1 MEVEVEAAVAAVAAR
16 HLQLHKV
23 GEDGLDPRLRAVD
36 REDAHCVARDDVA
49 VRHLPLQVERH
60 RGARAAGVRAQA
72 PDNPKVAR
80 EVERRVGGLEQQH
93 VAPHL
98 RRERERQR
106 RRRRRLRLRLR
117 FGLLPVCRAALAL
130 AFALERDGRARLRGE
145 VARQRRLLRRVLGD
159 PLGLGGVV
167 VGHRLAQFCWISST
181 RDEAISSTRTVCSS
195 SPRSR
200 SSWTATHA
208 QCVRLSPPTRPPP
221 PICSTTLTNLRAALH
236 AQCVRLKPAHTPAT
250 TTHLLKFARRAPQ
263 SGRASTSTAA
273 R

>member
-1 MEVEVEAAVAAVAAR
+1 MEVEVETAVAAVAAR

-36 REDAHCVARDDVA
+36 REDAHRVARDDVA

-167 VGHRLAQFCWISST
+167 VGHRCCC
-181 RDEAISSTRTVCSS
+181 EG
-195 SPRSR
+195 
-200 SSWTATHA
+200 
-208 QCVRLSPPTRPPP
+208 
-221 PICSTTLTNLRAALH
+221 NLRAA
-236 AQCVRLKPAHTPAT
+236 CGRRLSISRRVGAR
-250 TTHLLKFARRAPQ
+250 LLRGNCALLAADDFAASRRDASRRRSPELADRDRG
-263 SGRASTSTAA
+263 SSTCSRPSASTA
-273 R
+273 

>member
-1 MEVEVEAAVAAVAAR
+1 MEVEVETAVAAVAAR

-60 RGARAAGVRAQA
+60 RGARAAGVRAEA
-72 PDNPKVAR
+72 PDDPKVAR

-145 VARQRRLLRRVLGD
+145 IARQGGLLRRVLGD

-167 VGHRLAQFCWISST
+167 VGHRLAICAASRAYLARGRRRSVRDKRRERKFAAAPLFSRQREWRST
-181 RDEAISSTRTVCSS
+181 RPASRRVTISLSSLRRLLLVVAPGKLLDGHTRANS
-195 SPRSR
+195 
-200 SSWTATHA
+200 AL
-208 QCVRLSPPTRPPP
+208 CVRR
-221 PICSTTLTNLRAALH
+221 
-236 AQCVRLKPAHTPAT
+236 TP
-250 TTHLLKFARRAPQ
+250 H
-263 SGRASTSTAA
+263 
-273 R
+273 